1 MEELNKWSSQQY
13 AVNILNMRIF
23 KIDEVELVGD
33 EVIIYSGENTN
44 TSKRLMTLKEAEYFE
59 KIKKSLDDVFLV
71 R

>member
-1 MEELNKWSSQQY
+1 MEELNKWKSQQY
-13 AVNILNMRIF
+13 AVNTLKMRIF

-59 KIKKSLDDVFLV
+59 KIKKSLDNVFLV

>member
-1 MEELNKWSSQQY
+1 MEELNKWRSQQY

-59 KIKKSLDDVFLV
+59 KIKKSLDNVFLV

>member
-1 MEELNKWSSQQY
+1 MEELNKWRSQQY

>member
-1 MEELNKWSSQQY
+1 MEELNKWKSQQY
-13 AVNILNMRIF
+13 AVNTLKMRIF

-33 EVIIYSGENTN
+33 EVIKYSGENTN

-59 KIKKSLDDVFLV
+59 KIKKSLDNVFLV

>member
-1 MEELNKWSSQQY
+1 
-13 AVNILNMRIF
+13 MRIF

-59 KIKKSLDDVFLV
+59 KIKKSLDNVFLV

>member
-1 MEELNKWSSQQY
+1 MEELNKWKSQQY
-13 AVNILNMRIF
+13 AVNTLKMRIF

-59 KIKKSLDDVFLV
+59 KIKKSLDN
-71 R
+71 